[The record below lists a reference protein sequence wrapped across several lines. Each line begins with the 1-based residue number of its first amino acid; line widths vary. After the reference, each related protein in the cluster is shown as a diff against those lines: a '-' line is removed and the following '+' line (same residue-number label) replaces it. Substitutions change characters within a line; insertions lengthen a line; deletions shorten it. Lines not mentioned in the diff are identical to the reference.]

1 MLANMA
7 SSLIIHKRIKTTT
20 AKAKALRTFV
30 EPLITRS
37 KEDSTH
43 SRRMVFK
50 HLGDKYAV
58 SELFREVAL
67 KVGDRPGGYTR
78 IIKID
83 NRTGDNADMCIME
96 LVDYNENLLA
106 EKEAV
111 KSRGTRRRRGKKKT
125 GVEDKKPAVAEPA
138 EQTDEEPT
146 GEAEEAVA
154 ESGDEPADTA
164 EKESKEEESASETAE
179 KDDKKTK
186 DEVPLDEKEVK
197 DKGETEDVRE
207 EKTKKTA
214 ETGKTKEKEKPED
227 VKEESKETLTQTQEK
242 EEKTKSEKARKDTAE
257 EASEKDEKSKKS
269 EPENVTGETPEKVDE
284 KDLPDDD
291 VKAKADE
298 DQKKKEQGNDETGK
312 KDEPQEDK
320 EK

>member
-1 MLANMA
+1 MRHRKSFNHLSRKSAHRKAMLANMA

-106 EKEAV
+106 EKETV
-111 KSRGTRRRRGKKKT
+111 KSKGTRRRRGKKKT
-125 GVEDKKPAVAEPA
+125 GVEDQKPVAETV
-138 EQTDEEPT
+138 EKTDEELT
-146 GEAEEAVA
+146 GDAEEAVA
-154 ESGDEPADTA
+154 ETGDELSGTVE
-164 EKESKEEESASETAE
+164 EKGKEEESATAE
-179 KDDKKTK
+179 KEDVTK
-186 DEVPLDEKEVK
+186 DEAPVEKEAAK
-197 DKGETEDVRE
+197 DKEKTGDARE
-207 EKTKKTA
+207 EKTKETA
-214 ETGKTKEKEKPED
+214 ETSETKDNEKPED
-227 VKEESKETLTQTQEK
+227 VKEEFNETLTETTEK
-242 EEKTKSEKARKDTAE
+242 EEKPESEKIPK
-257 EASEKDEKSKKS
+257 
-269 EPENVTGETPEKVDE
+269 NTPEE
-284 KDLPDDD
+284 
-291 VKAKADE
+291 E
-298 DQKKKEQGNDETGK
+298 SEQGK
-312 KDEPQEDK
+312 KDKPQESK